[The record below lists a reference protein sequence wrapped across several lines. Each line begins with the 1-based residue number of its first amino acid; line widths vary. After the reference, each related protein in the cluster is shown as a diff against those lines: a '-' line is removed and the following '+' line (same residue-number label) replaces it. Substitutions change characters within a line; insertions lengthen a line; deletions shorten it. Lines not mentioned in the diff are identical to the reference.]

1 MKNTNTVE
9 TITKSEAKKAVRY
22 FEKKH
27 PGSSVIASGW
37 ATHPQTED
45 DKTTGF
51 QTVSVELWSE
61 EERESYTVY
70 LAVCLWDRRKT
81 FVMKDAEN
89 WYTEPPKEE
98 ITTDNTENEEGESQ
112 KGKNTMKQYYITSN
126 VNDRNATA
134 KSLANGEKF
143 DIWFTP
149 GTVRH
154 YDEQGDL
161 ICTESGEMDW
171 NEVERIDPTES
182 KTVYVGFNFGSY
194 VYLTVTMHEGLTL
207 DECVCLRGQGDID
220 TYKTESGEWVKC
232 KADYDETLEKLRD
245 LRTREDAEDKVANV
259 AHKVE
264 QAKTRSAWDRGVKAY
279 AEELVEELR
288 EAVEGGYVDAD
299 ELSNRRLFERAML
312 NGAADWKQ
320 YSEGGCSLCYDGQIA
335 ERLCAPRELRK
346 TENGRRD
353 PNPRETWIDV
363 QSRALF
369 QAAQLVL
376 RVAF

>member
-1 MKNTNTVE
+1 MSQMDE
-9 TITKSEAKKAVRY
+9 
-22 FEKKH
+22 
-27 PGSSVIASGW
+27 G
-37 ATHPQTED
+37 THPE
-45 DKTTGF
+45 
-51 QTVSVELWSE
+51 
-61 EERESYTVY
+61 
-70 LAVCLWDRRKT
+70 A
-81 FVMKDAEN
+81 
-89 WYTEPPKEE
+89 EPPRGAAG
-98 ITTDNTENEEGESQ
+98 TARQGQ
-112 KGKNTMKQYYITSN
+112 KGKNIMKQYYITSN

-143 DIWFTP
+143 DVWFTS

-161 ICTESGEMDW
+161 ISTESGTMNWD
-171 NEVERIDPTES
+171 EVERIDPTES
-182 KTVYVGFNFGSY
+182 KTMYVGFNFGSY

-232 KADYDETLEKLRD
+232 EANYEETLEKLQS
-245 LRTREDAEDKVANV
+245 LRERKEAEDMVATV

-264 QAKTRSAWDRGVKAY
+264 QTKTRSAWDRGVKAY

-288 EAVEGGYVDAD
+288 EAVEGGYVDESD
-299 ELSNRRLFERAML
+299 LSNRRLFEKAML
-312 NGAADWKQ
+312 NGAADWRQ

-335 ERLCAPRELRK
+335 ERLCAPWELRK
-346 TENGRRD
+346 TGNGRKD
-353 PNPRETWIDV
+353 PNPRESWIDV

>member
-1 MKNTNTVE
+1 MWYIRLRWMWGHTPR
-9 TITKSEAKKAVRY
+9 SRAAEAA
-22 FEKKH
+22 H
-27 PGSSVIASGW
+27 SP
-37 ATHPQTED
+37 
-45 DKTTGF
+45 
-51 QTVSVELWSE
+51 
-61 EERESYTVY
+61 
-70 LAVCLWDRRKT
+70 DRGR
-81 FVMKDAEN
+81 
-89 WYTEPPKEE
+89 
-98 ITTDNTENEEGESQ
+98 

-143 DIWFTP
+143 DVWFTS

-161 ICTESGEMDW
+161 ICTESGTMNWD
-171 NEVERIDPTES
+171 EVERIDPTES

-220 TYKTESGEWVKC
+220 TYRAESGEWVKC
-232 KADYDETLEKLRD
+232 EADYEETLEKLRG
-245 LRTREDAEDKVANV
+245 LRNREEAEDKVATV

-264 QAKTRSAWDRGVKAY
+264 QTKTRSAWDRGVKAY

-288 EAVEGGYVDAD
+288 EAVEGGYVDESD
-299 ELSNRRLFERAML
+299 LSNRRLFERAML

-335 ERLCAPRELRK
+335 ERLCAPWELRK

-353 PNPRETWIDV
+353 PNPRETWVDV